1 MDRERIARIQQAL
14 RELELDAVVCTLPS
28 NVLLVSGYW
37 PVVGTSV
44 AIVTRDGGCLVLA
57 PEDER
62 ELAERSGADEV
73 RTYKPTTLDKLQTVA
88 QAASIPLNNILQ
100 DFQLTCARLGYE
112 YGPSSEPSS
121 YVAMHLFG
129 GSIVSLLR
137 EAAPANSI
145 APADEMLAR
154 LAAVKTPAEVE
165 SIRTACQIAGQAF
178 ELGRNRLQ
186 ASMQETSVAEV
197 FRGALLVHGTAHP
210 GVSRAQGF
218 AWCMAGKNSA
228 KASGAYARSRADTI
242 APHEFVLVHCN
253 SCADGYWTD
262 ITRTYVLGAP
272 EQRQLRLYEA
282 VMSARAAALA
292 AIRPGARAAEVDR
305 AARDVLASRGVA
317 DAFKHP
323 AGHGVGFAAIS
334 ANARPHIHPQSD
346 EVLETG
352 MVFNLEP
359 AVYFEGY
366 GGLRHCEMVAVGP
379 SGADVLTPFQTN
391 TTMLLLEKSAQAA

>member
-1 MDRERIARIQQAL
+1 MDSERIARIQDALKQA
-14 RELELDAVVCTLPS
+14 ELDAVVCTLPS

-44 AIVTRDGGCLVLA
+44 AVVTRDGGCLVLA
-57 PEDER
+57 PEDEK
-62 ELAERSGADEV
+62 ELAERSGAEV

-88 QAASIPLNNILQ
+88 QAAAVPLKNILQ

-121 YVAMHLFG
+121 YTAMHLFG

-137 EAAPANSI
+137 EAAPANSL
-145 APADEMLAR
+145 APADPMLAR

-165 SIRTACQIAGQAF
+165 SIRTACQIAGHAF
-178 ELGRNRLQ
+178 ELGRSRLQ
-186 ASMQETSVAEV
+186 AGMQETAVAEL

-228 KASGAYARSRADTI
+228 RASGAYSRSRADTI
-242 APHEFVLVHCN
+242 GPHEFVLVHCN

-292 AIRPGARAAEVDR
+292 AIRPGALAAEVDR

-334 ANARPHIHPQSD
+334 ANARPQIHPQSH
-346 EVLETG
+346 EVLQTG